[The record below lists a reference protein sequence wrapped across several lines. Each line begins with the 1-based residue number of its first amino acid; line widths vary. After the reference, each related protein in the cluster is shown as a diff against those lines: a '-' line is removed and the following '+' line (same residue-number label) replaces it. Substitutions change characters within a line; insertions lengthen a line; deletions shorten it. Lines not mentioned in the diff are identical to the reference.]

1 MAPKKIANDSTT
13 SPTRVAFDAAKSTAA
28 STAHALEV
36 ARAAVRAAE
45 AAAGA
50 HRNTPPEIE
59 IAAVEAEADD
69 LRARA
74 TLAAAGRDL
83 DAELHARTLADGD
96 EEALVIDLA
105 HVLGDVEARVEEA
118 LELRRRAADLDAS
131 ARARLLAAREAH
143 ARLAASR
150 RAAGLPEPRRLPR
163 ASAPAA
169 LGVAALSGSHP
180 VPLAA
185 ELAALRAAVEAPH
198 EVDVDAAKIHALD
211 VKARRLRAEHEV
223 ALRLVEEEN
232 ARATEHAKR
241 AKREAADDA
250 KRAAAQHESMVAK
263 FNAERAAED
272 ALVAASRARSSSTGN
287 PAAA

>member
-1 MAPKKIANDSTT
+1 MRRLWPVLLGCGAA
-13 SPTRVAFDAAKSTAA
+13 VAFGAVPMEEGIRNFVACPIVRDTATVPCWLA
-28 STAHALEV
+28 EYDGELYFLTLQSDVSAPVRLSML
-36 ARAAVRAAE
+36 AV
-45 AAAGA
+45 
-50 HRNTPPEIE
+50 IF
-59 IAAVEAEADD
+59 
-69 LRARA
+69 
-74 TLAAAGRDL
+74 
-83 DAELHARTLADGD
+83 
-96 EEALVIDLA
+96 
-105 HVLGDVEARVEEA
+105 
-118 LELRRRAADLDAS
+118 
-131 ARARLLAAREAH
+131 
-143 ARLAASR
+143 

-272 ALVAASRARSSSTGN
+272 ALVAASRARSTSTGN